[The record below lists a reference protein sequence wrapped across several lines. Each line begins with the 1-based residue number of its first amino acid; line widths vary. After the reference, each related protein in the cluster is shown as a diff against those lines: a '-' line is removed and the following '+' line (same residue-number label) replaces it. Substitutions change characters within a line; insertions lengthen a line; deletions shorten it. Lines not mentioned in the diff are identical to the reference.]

1 MNDLYIGT
9 NGKLHYLIQRVAD
22 IKAELDRQ
30 IEEDNYAEVKLKYFT
45 PHTGGK

>member
-9 NGKLHYLIQRVAD
+9 NGKLHYLIQRAED

-30 IEEDNYAEVKLKYFT
+30 IEEDNYAEVKLTYFA
-45 PHTGGK
+45 PYTGE

>member
-9 NGKLHYLIQRVAD
+9 NGKLHHLIRRVAD

-30 IEEDNYAEVKLKYFT
+30 IEEDNYVEVKLTYFK
-45 PHTGGK
+45 PYTGE